1 MNSNTVFSSNIF
13 KYELGSESKFLSSKD
28 PFEVAFHKSGDKAFL
43 SQIMDYDALYKFKN
57 SKYMGGYGTTE
68 YYILNKS
75 QLHILDPKFEGAV
88 INRRDEDQDI
98 VDDNYIKDA
107 EYGYNCIDKKK
118 LNPLITEIRD
128 ESKEFSLAEQ
138 LLGSWVEQYS
148 GDDSETKTFKFVI
161 PEKDRDKS
169 QDISSYNFEN
179 VDEMD
184 PYYDI
189 YDGYKPKKSEF
200 EKISFDEINK
210 IEVEE
215 YIKDNGSM
223 FSAFKEVSQEDLITA
238 NYSDNIFVN
247 AGPGTGKTYTLLH
260 KLNHMIGNQE
270 VDPESIMILCFTNA
284 AVKEIKDRM
293 IRFADTSGRREM
305 INVDARTFHSFSW
318 WLIQQANELF
328 IGQNGYRY
336 IDYTSLSYDQ
346 SIEAAIR
353 IVSKFGKEIFEGW
366 SHFIV
371 DEIQD
376 LTDQRAILVL
386 KMVEQCMLN
395 NVGVTVCG
403 DSCQAIYDYS
413 IDKKKAILTSDK
425 FYKRLFI
432 LFWGKVKKGEARYCS
447 LTFNHRQTTELKALT
462 LNLREAILNENK
474 ENMLAETKKIY
485 KQLTVLEP
493 KKFSAKASKSMID
506 MLHDEGNV
514 CFMCRNNAQVLSTSS
529 NLRVRLIKHMVNA
542 YEDSKYY
549 AGWIGEVFG
558 DYHLPIVTE
567 DDFKKKI
574 EKYKGNY
581 SVDELWTRLQE
592 IVGSN
597 NNVLEVEKII
607 EAIIRSKKDDPILR
621 NIQYSDLIVSN
632 IHKAKGR
639 EYDTVVLEQNF
650 LERLCRK
657 FWDISEYKT
666 LYVALTRP
674 KSKLFVANLSSSE
687 SVKAYDIWAT
697 NRKRWLSYS
706 DNGFKRF
713 EVRGSSDFEI
723 TSCYDAN
730 IQKYIRSKIKVGDE
744 IILKWNKQFN
754 SYDVF
759 HSTLKSDKAIG
770 STCSILVDDMYSFA
784 NWAGFKLPDV
794 IENLYVS
801 GIYTEFSDAKNPKCW
816 VDFCGLGHCRSESY

>member
-1 MNSNTVFSSNIF
+1 MKSNTVFSSNIY
-13 KYELGSESKFLSSKD
+13 KYEQGFRWKPESGKD
-28 PFEVAFHKSGDKAFL
+28 PFEVPFHKSGDKAFL

-57 SKYMGGYGTTE
+57 SKYMGGYGTSE
-68 YYILNKS
+68 YYILNKT
-75 QLHILDPKFEGAV
+75 QLNILDPEFEGTV
-88 INRRDEDQDI
+88 IKRRDEDQDI
-98 VDDNYIKDA
+98 LDDNYIKDV

-128 ESKEFSLAEQ
+128 ETKEFSLAEQ
-138 LLGSWVEQYS
+138 LLGRWVEQYS
-148 GDDSETKTFKFVI
+148 GDDNETKTFKFVI
-161 PEKDRDKS
+161 PEKVGDKS
-169 QDISSYNFEN
+169 QDVSNYNFDN

-200 EKISFDEINK
+200 GKLGIDEISK
-210 IEVEE
+210 IEAEA

-223 FSAFKEVSQEDLITA
+223 FSAFKEVSQDEIITA
-238 NYSDNIFVN
+238 DYKDNIFVN

-260 KLNHMIGNQE
+260 KLNHMIGKE
-270 VDPESIMILCFTNA
+270 GVAPDSIMILCFTNA

-293 IRFADTSGRREM
+293 IRFADTSGKREM
-305 INVDARTFHSFSW
+305 INVDART
-318 WLIQQANELF
+318 
-328 IGQNGYRY
+328 
-336 IDYTSLSYDQ
+336 YTSLNYDQ

-353 IVSKFGKEIFEGW
+353 IVYKFGKEIFEEW

-447 LTFNHRQTTELKALT
+447 LTFNHRQTNELKTLT
-462 LNLREAILNENK
+462 LKLREAILNENK
-474 ENMLAETKKIY
+474 DEMLAETKKIC

-549 AGWIGEVFG
+549 AGWVGEVFG
-558 DYHLPIVTE
+558 DYQLPIVTE

-574 EKYKGNY
+574 EKYKGYY
-581 SVDELWTRLQE
+581 SADELWTRLQE
-592 IVGSN
+592 IVGSF

-607 EAIIRSKKDDPILR
+607 EAIKKSKKDDPILR

-632 IHKAKGR
+632 VHKAKGR

-650 LERLCRK
+650 IERLCRK
-657 FWDISEYKT
+657 CWDISEYKT

-674 KSKLFVANLSSSE
+674 KNKLFIANLSSSE

-697 NRKRWLSYS
+697 NRKRWLNYS

-723 TSCYDAN
+723 TSCFN
-730 IQKYIRSKIKVGDE
+730 ENTQKYIRSKIKVGDE
-744 IILKWNKQFN
+744 IVLKLNKQFN
-754 SYDVF
+754 SYDVY
-759 HSTLKSDKAIG
+759 HSTMKSDKAIG
-770 STCSILVDDMYSFA
+770 STNSVLIEDMYSFA

-801 GIYTEFSDAKNPKCW
+801 GIYTEFTDNNNPKCW
-816 VDFCGLGHCRSESY
+816 VDFCGLGHCSSESY